1 MSSITGQVAVV
12 TGASS
17 GIGEAT
23 AEALAA
29 DGASVVLAARRVDEL
44 EALAARI
51 ESAGGDALVVP
62 TDVTDEDDLVS
73 LVETTT
79 EEYGRIDVLV
89 NGAGFGLYG
98 SVEETPIDDA
108 RYQFEVNLFGLAR
121 LTQLVIPG
129 MRERGHGTIVN
140 ISSMGGKV
148 WTPLG
153 AWYHATKHALEGW
166 SDCLRYELAP
176 HGIDVVVIEPGSI
189 STEWGDIMVD
199 GLLERSG
206 NGPYAEMASD
216 LADASRENAAAG
228 VGSDPE
234 VVADAI
240 RKAATSRSPRT
251 RYAVG
256 RYAKP
261 MIALRRFG
269 GDRVYDRVV
278 DYMV

>member
-1 MSSITGQVAVV
+1 MTHSTTEVAIV

-17 GIGEAT
+17 GIGAAT

-29 DGASVVLAARRVDEL
+29 DGTTVVLAARREDEL
-44 EALAARI
+44 AALAERI
-51 ESAGGDALVVP
+51 ESAGGEARVVP
-62 TDVTDEDDLVS
+62 TDVTDEEDVLT
-73 LVETTT
+73 LVETVT
-79 EEYGRIDVLV
+79 EEFGRIDALV

-98 SVEETPIDDA
+98 SVEETPIEDA

-121 LTQLVIPG
+121 LTQLVVPV
-129 MRERGHGTIVN
+129 MREQGDGTIVN

-148 WTPLG
+148 WTPMG

-166 SDCLRYELAP
+166 SDCLRYELAQF
-176 HGIDVVVIEPGSI
+176 GIDVVVVEPGAI

-206 NGPYAEMASD
+206 DGPYAELAHEIAEAS
-216 LADASRENAAAG
+216 AENAED
-228 VGSDPE
+228 GSDPA

-240 RKAATSRSPRT
+240 RTAVRSRDPNR

-261 MIALRRFG
+261 LIAARRFG